1 MAFIKHLPC
10 PNCGS
15 KDNLAEYI
23 DHYYCFGCSH
33 WKSKNDIKSVRS
45 RLQSQQAMLSDEIS
59 INVTDN
65 IPTEAMQW
73 LLQYGI
79 TKADV
84 DSNHIGW
91 CNDLQILVLVNTAN
105 YYQGRSF
112 LTGVKYK
119 SKGKKPLL
127 WYGNGDIL
135 VCVEDVISAIKVS
148 KANPNVTATPLLGS
162 SIPLD
167 LTETILERFKT
178 VRVWL
183 DRDKAI
189 EAVKQ
194 ARNIKQK
201 GIDCEAIITPLDPK
215 EYSTG
220 EINEW
225 LRNR

>member
-1 MAFIKHLPC
+1 MSFIKHMPC
-10 PNCGS
+10 SNCGS
-15 KDNLAEYI
+15 KDNLAEYV
-23 DHYYCFGCSH
+23 DHYYCFGCGH
-33 WKSKNDIKSVRS
+33 WKSKNDITSIRN
-45 RLQSQQAMLSDEIS
+45 RLQSEHAMLSDEIN
-59 INVTDN
+59 INITDN
-65 IPTEAMQW
+65 IPIEAMKW

-79 TKADV
+79 TKADI
-84 DSNHIGW
+84 DHYHLGW
-91 CNDLQILVLVNTAN
+91 CNDLNILVLVNTPN

-112 LTGVKYK
+112 TTGVKYR

-148 KANPNVTATPLLGS
+148 KANPDVTVTPLLGS
-162 SIPLD
+162 SISLE
-167 LTETILERFKT
+167 LTQTILERFKT

-189 EAVKQ
+189 DAVKQ
-194 ARNIKQK
+194 ARSLKEK
-201 GIDCEAIITPLDPK
+201 GIDAEVIVSPNDPK